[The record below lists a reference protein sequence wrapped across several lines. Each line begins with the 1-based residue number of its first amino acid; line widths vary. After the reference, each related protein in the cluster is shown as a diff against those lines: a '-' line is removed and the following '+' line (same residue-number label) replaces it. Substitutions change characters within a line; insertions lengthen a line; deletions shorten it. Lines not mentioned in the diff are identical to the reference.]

1 MQFVRHAA
9 KAALAW
15 AAANPVKAAQ
25 LAVAVA
31 IIGATLVKT
40 RQVDTATLKRAMRV
54 LI

>member
-1 MQFVRHAA
+1 MRMVRHAA
-9 KAALAW
+9 KAALVW

-31 IIGATLVKT
+31 IIGTALVKT
-40 RQVDTATLKRAMRV
+40 KQLDTQTLKRAIRI